1 MDKHKM
7 TERDIC
13 TKYIT
18 PAIVNAGW
26 DLHRQI
32 REEYQITD
40 GRIIV
45 RGNLVARG
53 TKKRADY
60 VLFYKAN
67 LPIAVIEAKDNKH
80 SIGHGIQ
87 QAIGYGEM
95 LKVPFVYSSNGD
107 GFLEHDRLTGKE
119 RQIGLDE
126 FPSPDQLWNRYKQ
139 HNNIDSQEEEL
150 ITEPYYFRLGEK
162 TPRYYQMNAI
172 NETIKSVAKGQNRIL
187 LVMATGTGKTYTA
200 FQIIYRLWKARKA
213 KRILFLA
220 DRNILV
226 DQTMNQ
232 DFKPFKSVMTKI
244 KNRKIDTSYEVYL
257 GLYQAIT
264 GPNEE
269 DKIYKQVP
277 PSFFDLIVI
286 DECHRG
292 SAKEDSQWREIIE
305 YFSDAVQ
312 VGLTATPKET
322 EDVSNIGYFGEP
334 VYTYSLKEG
343 IEDGFLAPYKVYRYG
358 FDKDLMGFRP
368 KKGQLDKDGKVI
380 EDRIYNTMD
389 FDTNLVLEKRTELV
403 AKVISDF
410 LKKQDRFMKTIVF
423 CIDIEHAERMRQAL
437 VNENSDLVKEDPRY
451 VMKITG
457 DDNEGK
463 AQLDNFIDP
472 NSKYPTIVTTSK
484 LLTTGVDA
492 KTCKVVAIDSRIESM
507 IEFKQIL
514 GRGTRINEKHDKLY
528 FNLLDFRDVSNK
540 FADPDFDGDPIPVDN
555 GDDESGENGKS
566 DQGKGGRT
574 GNDGNDDGND
584 SGEGTELRRKI
595 YVNDVEVILL
605 HERVQYY
612 DKDGKLVTESLRD
625 YSKRNIKEEFA
636 DLNEFLRRWNSEGR
650 KEAIIEELKEHG
662 VILDAL
668 REETGLNE
676 IDDFDLICHIAYDMK
691 PLTRKERAN
700 NVKKRNYFG
709 KYSEVAQKVLE
720 NLLEKYMNEG
730 VYNLDDAKVL
740 RIEPFCEIGKP
751 KDLIQAFGGKSGWNK
766 AIKEL
771 ERELFDIS

>member
-1 MDKHKM
+1 
-7 TERDIC
+7 
-13 TKYIT
+13 
-18 PAIVNAGW
+18 
-26 DLHRQI
+26 
-32 REEYQITD
+32 
-40 GRIIV
+40 
-45 RGNLVARG
+45 
-53 TKKRADY
+53 
-60 VLFYKAN
+60 
-67 LPIAVIEAKDNKH
+67 
-80 SIGHGIQ
+80 
-87 QAIGYGEM
+87 M

-126 FPSPDQLWNRYKQ
+126 FPSPEQLWNRYKQ
-139 HNNIDSQEEEL
+139 HNNIDNQEEML
-150 ITEPYYFRLGEK
+150 ITEPYYFQLGEK

-358 FDKDLMGFRP
+358 LDKDLMGFRP
-368 KKGQLDKDGKVI
+368 RKGQLDKEGKII

-389 FDTNLVLEKRTELV
+389 FDTNLVLEKE
-403 AKVISDF
+403 
-410 LKKQDRFMKTIVF
+410 Q
-423 CIDIEHAERMRQAL
+423 
-437 VNENSDLVKEDPRY
+437 N
-451 VMKITG
+451 
-457 DDNEGK
+457 
-463 AQLDNFIDP
+463 
-472 NSKYPTIVTTSK
+472 
-484 LLTTGVDA
+484 
-492 KTCKVVAIDSRIESM
+492 
-507 IEFKQIL
+507 
-514 GRGTRINEKHDKLY
+514 
-528 FNLLDFRDVSNK
+528 
-540 FADPDFDGDPIPVDN
+540 
-555 GDDESGENGKS
+555 
-566 DQGKGGRT
+566 
-574 GNDGNDDGND
+574 
-584 SGEGTELRRKI
+584 
-595 YVNDVEVILL
+595 
-605 HERVQYY
+605 
-612 DKDGKLVTESLRD
+612 
-625 YSKRNIKEEFA
+625 
-636 DLNEFLRRWNSEGR
+636 
-650 KEAIIEELKEHG
+650 
-662 VILDAL
+662 
-668 REETGLNE
+668 
-676 IDDFDLICHIAYDMK
+676 
-691 PLTRKERAN
+691 
-700 NVKKRNYFG
+700 
-709 KYSEVAQKVLE
+709 
-720 NLLEKYMNEG
+720 
-730 VYNLDDAKVL
+730 
-740 RIEPFCEIGKP
+740 
-751 KDLIQAFGGKSGWNK
+751 
-766 AIKEL
+766 
-771 ERELFDIS
+771 